1 MNKHFFGVWLI
12 YWGAIALLPV
22 KSVYPATAQ
31 AFLLQFTFVFLVL
44 TAYGFTGFVLKLR
57 KVPEAVSFDIPG
69 TPTLIKIALGMSF
82 IGFVFLIYDKVYI
95 QGINYSEG
103 VAVAREQWR
112 QLGEDRAGQA
122 SSVFSIFGYLF
133 GSAYYVAAV
142 LAITQ
147 IRILSASQRIW
158 ILITCFLMLMGN
170 SVITGGRSNV
180 VLLGIFIV
188 GAMVS
193 RRGLSFRKLL
203 ESQFHRW
210 TLILAVGLAASY
222 TVFIFYER
230 ADASELSGLE
240 YVLDFLPFLGLEMA
254 EWYQS
259 LLDGS
264 ALSSLSAMLVLAVS
278 YVTHSFATT
287 AAIIDGPTEDKT
299 IIFVHMV
306 SILSRLGL
314 SNNPDN
320 EWFLAGRFPSFPG
333 ALWHQFGVTGFFFG
347 SILLG
352 IGCAAAAAW
361 TAVRPARLLPL
372 GVFVMAYVVLI
383 LTPLLFVGDFLS
395 FPFVAVA
402 FFILAL
408 IGRLLRPQVNNAL
421 LVSVGYCENE
431 KPDAKNIISNF

>member
-1 MNKHFFGVWLI
+1 MSKHFLRIWLI
-12 YWGAIALLPV
+12 YWIFIELLPV
-22 KSVYPATAQ
+22 KSIYPATTQ
-31 AFLLQFTFVFLVL
+31 AFLLQLAFVVIVL
-44 TAYGFTGFVLKLR
+44 IALEFTGFILNFKDL
-57 KVPEAVSFDIPG
+57 PEARSVEISRSLSI
-69 TPTLIKIALGMSF
+69 IKISLGMSVFGF
-82 IGFVFLIYDKVYI
+82 IFLIYDKIYI
-95 QGINYSEG
+95 QGVDYSDG
-103 VAVAREQWR
+103 LVVAREQWR
-112 QLGEDRAGQA
+112 QLAENRDEGA
-122 SSVFSIFGYLF
+122 SSIFSVFGYLF

-147 IRILSASQRIW
+147 VKILRTSQRIW
-158 ILITCFLMLMGN
+158 TLLACFFIVMGN
-170 SVITGGRSNV
+170 SIITGGRSNV
-180 VLLGIFIV
+180 ILLAVFIL

-203 ESQFHRW
+203 ESQLHRW

-314 SNNPDN
+314 SNNPDS

-383 LTPLLFVGDFLS
+383 LTPLLFAGDFLS
-395 FPFVAVA
+395 FPFVAAA
-402 FFILAL
+402 FLVLAFT
-408 IGRLLRPQVNNAL
+408 GNFLRPSIAL
-421 LVSVGYCENE
+421 HALH
-431 KPDAKNIISNF
+431 